1 MMSGNCKLLE
11 IVKISKRGT
20 SLRITLPKKVA
31 EKLSIGSEEFLG
43 FYSVNGEIV
52 VRRIK

>member
-31 EKLSIGSEEFLG
+31 EKLSIGSEGFLG